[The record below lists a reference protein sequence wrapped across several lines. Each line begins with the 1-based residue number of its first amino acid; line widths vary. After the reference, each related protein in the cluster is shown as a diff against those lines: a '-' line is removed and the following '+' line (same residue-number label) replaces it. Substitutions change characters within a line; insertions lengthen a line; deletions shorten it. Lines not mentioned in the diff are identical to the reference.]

1 MALTAGDLRSH
12 CLDMPAAVEDFP
24 FGAEVSVFKV
34 LGKIFALGALS
45 ADPLQISMKCDPEI
59 ALGLRAGHPAITAG
73 YHLNKRHWNTV
84 TIDGSLPDEMVRDL
98 IEDSFDLVVDSLPRH
113 QRIRL
118 R

>member
-98 IEDSFDLVVDSLPRH
+98 IEDSFDLVVDSLPRY

>member
-1 MALTAGDLRSH
+1 MALTGSQLRLH

-34 LGKIFALGALS
+34 VGKIFALSALS
-45 ADPLQISMKCDPEI
+45 ATPLQVSMKCDPEI
-59 ALGLRAGHPAITAG
+59 AIGLRAGHPAITAG

-84 TIDGSLPDEMVRDL
+84 TVDGSLPDAMVREM
-98 IEDSFDLVVDSLPRH
+98 IQDSFDLVVDSLPRY